1 MDLKEIW
8 KKLETDKLNKPV
20 LGAVEVR
27 NSSHHPVQKLIKLFK
42 LTLGFAIFF
51 ELAFTYLLVVTP
63 QPIVKVFLIIMII
76 VYLFFFLLNYKVL
89 RNIQHSFRLDLNL
102 KSTLKQVY
110 ENTSSTLAFQRKASL
125 IIYPLAATAGFLL
138 GLSVEKDAAL
148 MIQKWQVQIALLI
161 SIIILTPSSYLLA
174 LWMEKVS
181 YGKYLAQLKDLL
193 QQFEQEEIEAD
204 Q

>member
-1 MDLKEIW
+1 MDLKEVW
-8 KKLETDKLNKPV
+8 KKLDQEKLNQSV
-20 LGAVEVR
+20 LGAIEIR
-27 NSSHHPVQKLIKLFK
+27 KNSKHPIQKLIQLFK
-42 LTLGFAIFF
+42 VTLGFAIFF

-63 QPIVKVFLIIMII
+63 QAIVKVFLILMII
-76 VYLFFFLLNYKVL
+76 VYLFFFLLNYRVL
-89 RNIQHSFRLDLNL
+89 RNIQRSFRLDLNL

-110 ENTSSTLAFQRKASL
+110 DNTSSTLAFQRKASL

-138 GLSVEKDAAL
+138 GLSIEKDAAL

-174 LWMEKVS
+174 RWMEKVS

-193 QQFEQEEIEAD
+193 QQFEQEEIEV
-204 Q
+204 